1 MTNRIQLAVWNERL
15 VNLAEVRRGDKGL
28 TCYTCGDKLVVKDGR
43 GQRVTTTGRRHQ
55 ARRKH
60 FSHTSNSKCHGEGP
74 AHYRVKTTL
83 CRAINHALKMPRES
97 RNAHGQIDYRCPDPD
112 YGPKDIMKVAPGS
125 RGMNQEFE
133 QLQHGYHSYDL
144 LHDSRG
150 LRFDDSPAL
159 DRAECEVWL
168 DGRRTRGDIAGKDKD
183 GNVLWVIEIMRSGL
197 SRAAIDRAQEK
208 GIPMFV
214 VDLTQL
220 PHPTEDDPWAE
231 TKCWN
236 YYLLAENLVGGF
248 YPSVAESYNT
258 ECERKAFGMGPD
270 DHSWSK
276 WYGYVHRGPSECGHE
291 GCPDCVAVLLHECG
305 ETLCPDAA
313 YMFRNGIDRHQMYTD
328 PVHLANSH
336 IPAP

>member
-1 MTNRIQLAVWNERL
+1 MRSRCQEKAATLMVKSITVARIQ
-15 VNLAEVRRGDKGL
+15 
-28 TCYTCGDKLVVKDGR
+28 
-43 GQRVTTTGRRHQ
+43 TT
-55 ARRKH
+55 
-60 FSHTSNSKCHGEGP
+60 
-74 AHYRVKTTL
+74 
-83 CRAINHALKMPRES
+83 
-97 RNAHGQIDYRCPDPD
+97 
-112 YGPKDIMKVAPGS
+112 GPKDIMKVAPGS

-197 SRAAIDRAQEK
+197 SRLAIDRAQEK

-231 TKCWN
+231 TKVLE
-236 YYLLAENLVGGF
+236 LL
-248 YPSVAESYNT
+248 PS
-258 ECERKAFGMGPD
+258 
-270 DHSWSK
+270 
-276 WYGYVHRGPSECGHE
+276 
-291 GCPDCVAVLLHECG
+291 CG
-305 ETLCPDAA
+305 ESGWRVLSVRRRVIQHGVRTKGV
-313 YMFRNGIDRHQMYTD
+313 RNGARRSQLVKVVRLRSPRPKRSAAMKGVLI
-328 PVHLANSH
+328 V
-336 IPAP
+336 